1 VQKKNAITGLFGLI
15 LILFIT
21 INGCDIGDN
30 NPGNSGNDEGNGGDN
45 GNEGGNKGFLELV
58 RMDIEDAHDLA
69 IVPDASTGEDELY
82 KVTNNGD
89 VEKVK
94 YYDKDQNETS
104 VSSRPSEIYNVD
116 SNYVIICYGS
126 EGYLTRKNDGAVFSL
141 KDVGIPTSSAQGGN
155 AYGTKIIQ
163 QDLQGNIYYGIQPIP
178 YALIKLDISNPENI
192 TKTSV
197 ISQTQ
202 GTNGAFDVAPDG
214 TIIFGDFVIRKT
226 NAGLFYAT
234 NSSSL
239 APWWIGLDGKI
250 RYAHPGGYVTGI
262 SISTITIDGDFNQLI
277 TTEDYAY
284 AQGTGGSNFYFWGR
298 ATLVKF
304 NNRVIF
310 VYANAKSGD
319 LTSYNDTGIY
329 EVENPTGAKVVR
341 MVPLSHRLR
350 SYKNIAYSNDSIY
363 LFGNDINDQ
372 PTLVKVNPNNN
383 VTTVLLNPGTYDV
396 YKISIG
402 PNNTVSFNALQM
414 FDGAIVIGE
423 ISASGQV
430 KILDTTLNTEV
441 IVLERIR

>member
-1 VQKKNAITGLFGLI
+1 MQKKNVTCLFGLI

-21 INGCDIGDN
+21 INGCDIGDIGN
-30 NPGNSGNDEGNGGDN
+30 NNGNDEGNGDN
-45 GNEGGNKGFLELV
+45 NDNDGGNKGFLELA

-94 YYDKDQNETS
+94 YYGKDKNETS
-104 VSSRPSEIYNVD
+104 ISSRPSAIYNVD

-141 KDVGIPTSSAQGGN
+141 KDVGIPTGSAQGGN
-155 AYGTKIIQ
+155 SYGSKIIQ
-163 QDLQGNIYYGIQPIP
+163 QDLQGNIYYGIQSSPNV
-178 YALIKLDISNPENI
+178 ALIKLNISNPENI

-197 ISQTQ
+197 ISQEQ
-202 GTNGAFDVAPDG
+202 GINGAFDVAPDG
-214 TIIFGDFVIRKT
+214 TIIFGNFVVRKT
-226 NAGLFYAT
+226 NGGLFYAT
-234 NSSSL
+234 NTSSL

-250 RYAHPGGYVTGI
+250 RYAHPGGYITGI

-284 AQGTGGSNFYFWGR
+284 AQGTDRSDFYFWGR

-304 NNRVIF
+304 NNRIIF
-310 VYANAKSGD
+310 VYADAKRGD

-329 EVENPTGAKVVR
+329 EVENPTGAKEVR
-341 MVPLSHRLR
+341 MVPLSHKLR

-372 PTLVKVNPNNN
+372 PTLVKVNPNND

-402 PNNTVSFNALQM
+402 QNNTVSFNALQM

-430 KILDTTLNTEV
+430 KILNTTLNTEV
-441 IVLERIR
+441 IVLERIK